1 MAGREDFHSIID
13 ADSLTN
19 RHVSVKGNLNS
30 ADKSMGADL
39 EEMAIAR
46 GKSGLR
52 KERRG
57 VNPRPAQQKPALLP
71 GLVHQLGG
79 LVETLEPGLQPPAAE
94 EGEMIS

>member
-1 MAGREDFHSIID
+1 MAGREDFHSVID
-13 ADSLTN
+13 ADSVTN
-19 RHVSVKGNLNS
+19 RHVSVKRNLDPSNE
-30 ADKSMGADL
+30 GVGTDL

-46 GKSGLR
+46 GKSGFR

-57 VNPRPAQQKPALLP
+57 VNPRPAQKKPTLLP

-94 EGEMIS
+94 EGETIS

>member
-1 MAGREDFHSIID
+1 MAGGENFHSVID
-13 ADSLTN
+13 ADLVTD
-19 RHVSVKGNLNS
+19 RHVGMEGNLNS
-30 ADKSMGADL
+30 ADKSMGTDL

-57 VNPRPAQQKPALLP
+57 VNPRPAQKKPALLP